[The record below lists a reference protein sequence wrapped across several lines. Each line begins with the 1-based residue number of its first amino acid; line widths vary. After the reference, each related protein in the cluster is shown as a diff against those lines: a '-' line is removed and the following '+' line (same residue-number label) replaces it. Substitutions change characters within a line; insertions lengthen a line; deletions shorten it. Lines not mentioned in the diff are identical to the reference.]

1 MNNNKN
7 EPLDELNKVIKKVA
21 GSDEFKE
28 ILGGISNKILSL
40 GTDLDKEDISSI
52 KSENTDEFS
61 TDDDTQT
68 ETDNSLINL
77 MHTYFM
83 SKNGNNICD
92 CLDNLNTNIKKI
104 IDTKKNFTCTN
115 KHL

>member
-52 KSENTDEFS
+52 KSENS
-61 TDDDTQT
+61 
-68 ETDNSLINL
+68 
-77 MHTYFM
+77 
-83 SKNGNNICD
+83 
-92 CLDNLNTNIKKI
+92 
-104 IDTKKNFTCTN
+104 
-115 KHL
+115 